1 MSHKEINNLIELYLD
16 ALATPEQQQQ
26 LRQALADVPTDELS
40 RRERAILLMLG
51 ISAKADADDALDEI
65 VPLDTMPA
73 HTGRHRLYGIV
84 AGVAAVV
91 ALALLLPLWLH
102 RSSDQPTASITSHQV
117 VPVEKAD
124 VKSDTSSKSIEHPEV
139 IPPAIIPLATSP
151 SAASTASAESKA
163 DEHFA
168 WARVLTESYRE
179 ENGSEVI
186 ERMRNRHLVLNTSSN
201 HERTVTTTERL
212 FNFSSVVSIDS
223 AIADI
228 RANGERLVNKIN
240 ELNHKIDERYGDSA
254 YFLGQASD

>member
-16 ALATPEQQQQ
+16 ALATPDQQQQ

-40 RRERAILLMLG
+40 RRERAVLLMLG
-51 ISAKADADDALDEI
+51 ISAPADADDALDEI
-65 VPLDTMPA
+65 VPLDAMPA

-168 WARVLTESYRE
+168 WAHVLTESYRE

>member
-1 MSHKEINNLIELYLD
+1 ME
-16 ALATPEQQQQ
+16 
-26 LRQALADVPTDELS
+26 ADVV
-40 RRERAILLMLG
+40 
-51 ISAKADADDALDEI
+51 SAVVDS
-65 VPLDTMPA
+65 V
-73 HTGRHRLYGIV
+73 V
-84 AGVAAVV
+84 VAAVV

-117 VPVEKAD
+117 VSTDKAD
-124 VKSDTSSKSIEHPEV
+124 VKADTSSKSIEHHEV

-179 ENGSEVI
+179 ENGRGVI
-186 ERMRNRHLVLNTSSN
+186 ERMKSPTAIDHLPFTIDHFAS
-201 HERTVTTTERL
+201 ERQIINYQLSIVNSGL
-212 FNFSSVVSIDS
+212 GGSVVSIDS

>member
-51 ISAKADADDALDEI
+51 ISAPADADDALDEI
-65 VPLDTMPA
+65 VPLDVMPA

-124 VKSDTSSKSIEHPEV
+124 VKANTSSKSIEHPEV
-139 IPPAIIPLATSP
+139 IPPAIIPLVPSP

-228 RANGERLVNKIN
+228 RANGGRLVNKIN